1 MSRSP
6 SIPRELVSELIRL
19 NRQGLGRRR
28 IAQEME
34 RWGVWTT
41 KSSVDRLL
49 KGLPPYKE
57 AWLQAKAESDA
68 VFLEQHFEPMGD
80 GLRYEGETKV

>member
-6 SIPRELVSELIRL
+6 SIPRELVIELIRL
-19 NRQGLGRRR
+19 NWQGLGRRR
-28 IAQEME
+28 IAQELE

-49 KGLPPYKE
+49 RGLPPYRE
-57 AWLQAKAESDA
+57 AWLRAKPELDA
-68 VFLEQHFEPMGD
+68 VFLEQRFEPMGD
-80 GLRYEGETKV
+80 GLS